1 MESIATPARVP
12 EREPQLIPDARG
24 NTLICSSPESG
35 SGAIGPQTTALIH
48 YLIAVRGG
56 IPGTMFRLK
65 KGMNCLGRGA
75 ENTVQVYESS
85 VSRHHALI
93 TVDPCGTALLTDV
106 GSTNGTFMDGRR
118 ILANR
123 AVRVPDATRIQ
134 LGPSVILKYVKLD
147 PYDAGFHHELFERS
161 VRDNLTGLYNRSY
174 FLGQVGPL
182 ADLNATLQLGLA
194 ILLIDVDHFK
204 KVNDTH
210 GHEVGDRVLKHVSD
224 VLRES
229 TRAEDLVARYGGEEF
244 VIALPCTTVEQAIDR
259 AERIRCNIA
268 NACIDASGR
277 TVSMTAS
284 LGLSFCAPGRARNLT
299 QLISEADE
307 ALYLAKNRGRNRVII
322 SSRGAMDETPR
333 TDSAEG
339 FVVL

>member
-1 MESIATPARVP
+1 MGSIATPARTP
-12 EREPQLIPDARG
+12 DRDPQLIADARG
-24 NTLICSSPESG
+24 NTLICASPESG
-35 SGAIGPQTTALIH
+35 PGAINPQTTALIH

-65 KGMNCLGRGA
+65 KGMNSLGRGA
-75 ENTVQVYESS
+75 ENSVQMYESS
-85 VSRHHALI
+85 VSRRHALI
-93 TVDPCGTALLTDV
+93 TVDPAGTALLTDV
-106 GSTNGTFMDGRR
+106 GSMNGTFVDGRR

-123 AVRVPDATRIQ
+123 AVRVPDGTRVQ

-174 FLGQVGPL
+174 FLSQVGPL

-210 GHEVGDRVLKHVSD
+210 GHEAGDSVLKHVSD

-229 TRAEDLVARYGGEEF
+229 TRAEDLVARYAGEKF
-244 VIALPCTTVEQAIDR
+244 VIAWPCTPAGQAIDR
-259 AERIRCNIA
+259 AERIRRA
-268 NACIDASGR
+268 LADSCIDAVGR
-277 TVSMTAS
+277 EVRPTAG
-284 LGLSFCAPGRARNLT
+284 LGLSFCPPGRARNLT
-299 QLISEADE
+299 RLITEADE
-307 ALYLAKNRGRNRVII
+307 ALYLAKDRGRNRVIC
-322 SSRGAMDETPR
+322 SSRGAMEDASR
-333 TDSAEG
+333 
-339 FVVL
+339 